1 MKVIKAEDTR
11 SLEPFR
17 DRIIEG
23 DCLEVMKGIPG
34 ESIDMIL
41 CDLPYGTTQNKW
53 DSIIDLDLLF
63 TEYMRII
70 KSQTAGRSGELLLG
84 LPYLRNSVTPVI
96 SAAIGEL
103 LLGLPYFRNG
113 IRSETG

>member
-23 DCLEVMKGIPG
+23 DCLEVMKSIPG

-41 CDLPYGTTQNKW
+41 CDLPY
-53 DSIIDLDLLF
+53 
-63 TEYMRII
+63 
-70 KSQTAGRSGELLLG
+70 
-84 LPYLRNSVTPVI
+84 RNRLI
-96 SAAIGEL
+96 S
-103 LLGLPYFRNG
+103 P
-113 IRSETG
+113 

>member
-23 DCLEVMKGIPG
+23 DCLEVMKDIPG

-41 CDLPYGTTQNKW
+41 CDLPYGTTQNKGF
-53 DSIIDLDLLF
+53 DLQPRPAL
-63 TEYMRII
+63 
-70 KSQTAGRSGELLLG
+70 
-84 LPYLRNSVTPVI
+84 YLVPAHHQ
-96 SAAIGEL
+96 AAWRYRFDKQWAFYREADASR
-103 LLGLPYFRNG
+103 P
-113 IRSETG
+113 